1 MLREGLLV
9 EGKTMN
15 DIVKK
20 YAEIDDTIFMSVE
33 EAKVLSE
40 ELAERAKQLNIEFDE
55 IVGIAN
61 GARLMT
67 TIIAEKMGLPFQM
80 LKIRRKG
87 SVIKEYLSRF
97 PLLIRFF
104 SFWYSI
110 PVLKYPLVR
119 VMCRLR
125 GLADTS
131 DISTAKKGEV
141 NKPKNILIV
150 DDALEFGSTIQAA
163 KTIMQNNN
171 DNTNIVVAVISWRV
185 LRPNEEQV
193 ANPDIFI
200 TRMVHHYPWSMN
212 SPHYEEYEQWLADN
226 NA

>member
-1 MLREGLLV
+1 
-9 EGKTMN
+9 MN

-20 YAEIDDTIFMSVE
+20 YADIEDTVFMSVE

-40 ELAERAKQLNIEFDE
+40 ELADRAKQLDIEFDQ

-67 TIIAEKMGLPFQM
+67 TIIAERMGLPYQM
-80 LKIRRKG
+80 LTIRRKG

-110 PVLKYPLVR
+110 PVLKYPLVEA
-119 VMCRLR
+119 MCRLR
-125 GLADTS
+125 GLSDTS
-131 DISTAKKGEV
+131 DLNSSKS
-141 NKPKNILIV
+141 NKSNQLKNILIV
-150 DDALEFGSTIQAA
+150 DDALEFGSTIEAA
-163 KTIMQNNN
+163 KTIMKSNNEN
-171 DNTNIVVAVISWRV
+171 ANIVVAVISWRV

-193 ANPDIFI
+193 ATPDIFI
-200 TRMVHHYPWSMN
+200 TRMVQHYPWSMN
-212 SPHYEEYEQWLADN
+212 SPHFTEYEQWLIDHDA
-226 NA
+226 